1 VLLSGFKKYMMV
13 NTRFFSFREV
23 LFFSS
28 LIALSFLVSCGTTK
42 TVKLIS
48 QAEVLVDSGYKQRAI
63 SIYDLLIAD
72 TEGKGKPVPDSV
84 YARAGMLALEF
95 NDNHKAIGYLEKA
108 TSTAG
113 ADCSSLFLLSKAYRA
128 IDNLSKEISAL
139 EQVIDN
145 CSGFDSLFS
154 VQTRLMHTYILS
166 QNYDKA
172 LALWTKIPDGKESSE
187 PLLTDYLT
195 VLMEG
200 DNDVEAMEIVK
211 KLLKVNPKNTAG
223 LFYLGSFYYLKAE
236 NKYRAEM
243 DSYNANKTQRRYLY
257 LVEQLKMITKDYQ
270 AAKFYFET
278 LYKFEPNNRNAEYLA
293 NIFARLNNESKSQYY
308 RSLIK

>member
-1 VLLSGFKKYMMV
+1 M
-13 NTRFFSFREV
+13 
-23 LFFSS
+23 
-28 LIALSFLVSCGTTK
+28 
-42 TVKLIS
+42 TVKQIS
-48 QAEVLVDSGYKQRAI
+48 QAEVLADSGYMQRALN
-63 SIYDLLIAD
+63 IYDLLIAES
-72 TEGKGKPVPDSV
+72 EGKRKPVPDSV
-84 YARAGMLALEF
+84 YVRAGMLALEV

-108 TSTAG
+108 TLAASS
-113 ADCSSLFLLSKAYRA
+113 DCSSLFSLSKAYRA

-139 EQVIDN
+139 EQISDN
-145 CSGFDSLFS
+145 CSSFDSLFS
-154 VQTRLMHTYILS
+154 VQTRLMHTYIMS
-166 QNYDKA
+166 QNFDKA
-172 LALWTKIPDGKESSE
+172 LALWSEIPDGKESSE

-211 KLLKVNPKNTAG
+211 KLLKVNPKNTTG

-236 NKYRAEM
+236 NKYHAEM

-278 LYKFEPNNRNAEYLA
+278 LYTFEPNNRNAEYLA